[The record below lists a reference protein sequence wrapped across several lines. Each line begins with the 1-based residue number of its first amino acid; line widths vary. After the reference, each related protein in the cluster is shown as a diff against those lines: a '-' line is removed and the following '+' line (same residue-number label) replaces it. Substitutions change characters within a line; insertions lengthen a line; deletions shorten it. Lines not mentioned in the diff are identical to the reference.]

1 MKDCKKIFIF
11 GAGSAGREILHL
23 IYAIN
28 DKLPTWEVL
37 GYVDNDP
44 ELIGQ
49 KIDDIQVYKHED
61 LPVSKDFYGI
71 CGVMDYKLRRK
82 IVRTEIET
90 KEYILPTLIHP
101 VTVKSSDFIAGPG
114 SIILSGAHIGYNVKI
129 GKCVLVTINTV
140 LGHDLIVGEYTSI
153 MASVAIGGNCSIG
166 EGCFIGSG
174 AILNQG
180 VKIGNESLVGMGT
193 SIIKDVPDKTS
204 VINYPRNVLRDNI

>member
-1 MKDCKKIFIF
+1 MKDYKKIFIF
-11 GAGSAGREILHL
+11 GAGSSGGEILHL

-44 ELIGQ
+44 ELSGK
-49 KIDDIQVYKHED
+49 KIDGIPVYKHED

-90 KEYILPTLIHP
+90 KEYMLPVLIHP
-101 VTVKSSDFIAGPG
+101 VTVKSSNFIAGPG
-114 SIILSGAHIGYNVKI
+114 SIILSGAHIGHNVKI
-129 GKCVLVTINTV
+129 GKCVWITINVV
-140 LGHDLIVGEYTSI
+140 LGHDLIVGEYASI

-166 EGCFIGSG
+166 KGCFIGSG

-204 VINYPRNVLRDNI
+204 VINYPRNVIRDNI